1 MSREYNPIINS
12 LKKETTFI
20 NDVKKASV
28 KFFEKGKLETL
39 YQSDNREV
47 KAYRDDKE
55 NLIYVFDKNKNKLT
69 INVEKIYD
77 FNKDSSIKEILHWQY
92 KEDKKNKGVLRD
104 DLYMSQ
110 ILDFNI
116 EESAVLSL
124 KADDDLTFLEKITNI
139 KIDSISELMAAI
151 KLGKKGV
158 NNSSSLISCSTDMAD
173 LQAYTDLLHEKAY
186 NHTKYSNEFFHN
198 LTIDAFSQY
207 QKFIPDWVIGMNGMI
222 DACDNEKHTTYDT
235 AFEYNDLDNHVW
247 IEDKNTL
254 VVTSQNVGF
263 YFKLEDSNNFTVY
276 FLQKEYRD
284 VEEEI
289 KRINNSL
296 NDGTIHPLKDVAL
309 TVKNGTITSLNYSL
323 MYCFELDMQFSV
335 QAMKDEGIFNHK
347 YPVDITSYEYQKNY
361 YYHKFGMNEFNFIAQ
376 AMMTL
381 GGGFDYDKKNGIFVD
396 SSVKYI
402 PNLPV
407 AEDTRNETIT
417 KFSYFYPKEI
427 SYLNKDW
434 LNALKYAVEV
444 LKRDNPTPVVMKS
457 KDKEKEFKEAITTY
471 EKIIEKLESKKNK
484 KNLK

>member
-20 NDVKKASV
+20 DDVKKASV

-39 YQSDNREV
+39 YKSDTREI
-47 KAYRDDKE
+47 KAYRDDNE

-69 INVEKIYD
+69 INFEEIYD
-77 FNKDSSIKEILHWQY
+77 FNKDGSIKEILHWQY
-92 KEDKKNKGVLRD
+92 KEDKENKGELRD

-124 KADDDLTFLEKITNI
+124 KTDDDLTFLEKVTNI

-151 KLGKKGV
+151 KLGKKGL
-158 NNSSSLISCSTDMAD
+158 NSSTPLISCSTDMAD

-186 NHTKYSNEFFHN
+186 NNIKYSNEFFHN

-207 QKFIPDWVIGMNGMI
+207 QQFIPDWVIGMNGMI

-247 IEDKNTL
+247 IEDKSTL

-276 FLQKEYRD
+276 FLRKEYKD
-284 VEEEI
+284 VEKEI
-289 KRINNSL
+289 ERINKSL
-296 NDGTIHPLKDVAL
+296 SDGTIHPLKDVAL

-381 GGGFDYDKKNGIFVD
+381 GGGFDYDKKKGIFVD

-417 KFSYFYPKEI
+417 NFSYFYPKKI

-434 LNALKYAVEV
+434 LDALKYAVHV
-444 LKRDNPTPVVMKS
+444 LKTDNPTPKVFEGDN
-457 KDKEKEFKEAITTY
+457 KDEAIEKAIKTY
-471 EKIIEKLESKKNK
+471 EKIIKKLDNLNSKPKI
-484 KNLK
+484 